1 LIVAYEWGANRTVR
15 VTVDVGGYQWRI
27 HGAPDRNWWVCHLVE
42 LLGSCKLDVPID
54 KRLREKLREKLARQ
68 LDLAV
73 DEIKPISADL
83 ILT

>member
-1 LIVAYEWGANRTVR
+1 MSYEWGANRTVR

-27 HGAPDRNWWVCHLVE
+27 HGAPNQNWWVCHLVE
-42 LLGSCKLDVPID
+42 LLGSEKLDVPID
-54 KRLREKLREKLARQ
+54 KKLREKLREKLASQ